1 MGAGRLWST
10 IRPDVTRVSRLWPP
24 AHDSGPQPAR
34 LGRAGV
40 PEPSGTG
47 TRRRHLLLA
56 ICLLLV
62 SLNLRLSMS
71 ALSPVLGA
79 IRKSTGLSAAG
90 AGFLTTLPLICFG
103 LLAPVAPRLVRR
115 RGTGGVLLGCF
126 VVLFAGILV
135 RSTDYAGL
143 FAGTLMIGIGVAIA
157 NVLMPG
163 IVNRD
168 FPGHVG
174 LMTGLYTA
182 LLSAG
187 SAARGRRRQRRSR
200 VASVATGASRP
211 VPGRFRSLVAI
222 AVIVPL
228 RTHAHPA
235 TEVVVVGEPT
245 RALWTSPV
253 AWSVTLFMGMQSLEF
268 YSTLGW
274 LPTVYH
280 DRGVPVVSAGLLL
293 AVTNTVAIVSALV
306 TPWIAQRVGDVR
318 LAVLGAVVL
327 AALGLTGLLV
337 DPHHLDA
344 LWAVLLGG
352 GQGASISLALMVM
365 VLRSSNQHEAMALSG
380 MAQGVGYLIAAVGP
394 TLVGALYDLAHSWDL
409 PLTVLL
415 GLLSLQAGAG
425 YLAGRDRPI
434 TAVAGPAPRD

>member
-1 MGAGRLWST
+1 M
-10 IRPDVTRVSRLWPP
+10 
-24 AHDSGPQPAR
+24 
-34 LGRAGV
+34 
-40 PEPSGTG
+40 PEPSGAG
-47 TRRRHLLLA
+47 TRRRRLLLA
-56 ICLLLV
+56 IGLLLV
-62 SLNLRLSMS
+62 SLNLRPSMS

-90 AGFLTTLPLICFG
+90 AGLLTTLPLICFG

-115 RGTGGVLLGCF
+115 RGTGGVLLGCL

-143 FAGTLMIGIGVAIA
+143 FAGTLMIGIAVAIA

-163 IVNRD
+163 IVKRD

-187 SAARGRRRQRRSR
+187 AALAAATTAPLARALGGDWRL
-200 VASVATGASRP
+200 ATGAWAFP
-211 VPGRFRSLVAI
+211 VVVAI

-235 TEVVVVGEPT
+235 TEVVVVSEPT

-268 YSTLGW
+268 YSALAW
-274 LPTVYH
+274 LPTVFH
-280 DRGVPVVSAGLLL
+280 DRGVPIVNAGLLL
-293 AVTNTVAIVSALV
+293 AVTNTVAIASALV
-306 TPWIAQRVGDVR
+306 TPWIAHRVGDVR

-337 DPHHLDA
+337 DPHHFDA

-352 GQGASISLALMVM
+352 GQGASISLALMMM
-365 VLRSSNQHEAMALSG
+365 VLRSCNQYEAMALSG

-409 PLTVLL
+409 PLAVLL
-415 GLLSLQAGAG
+415 GLLALQAGAG
-425 YLAGRDRPI
+425 YLAGRDRPV
-434 TAVAGPAPRD
+434 TAVVGPASRA